1 MASDTAAPVS
11 ATAPAEGAQPG
22 TAQPDAAAKPFDVAA
37 LLAERGAERY
47 KLHTE
52 YLNHQLPRMLHT
64 IGFDNVYERAQ
75 GAYFYDAEGNDYLDM
90 LAGFGIFALGRHH
103 PVVRQA
109 VHQVMDLELADL
121 TRFDCQPLPGLLA
134 EKLLGHTPHLD
145 RVFFGN
151 SGTEAVETALKFAR
165 YATGKRRVLYCD
177 HAFHGLTT
185 GSLSV
190 NGEDGFRK
198 GFAPL
203 LPDTALPLGDLAAL
217 ERELK
222 KGDVAALIVE
232 PIQGKGVH
240 ATPPGYLKAAQD
252 LLHKH
257 KALLI
262 ADEVQTGIGRTG
274 DFFAYQ
280 HEAGVEPDLVCAAKA
295 LSGGYVPVGAT
306 LGKAWIFEKVYS
318 SMDRV
323 LVHSAS
329 FGSNAQA
336 MAAGLATLHVM
347 EDEQVVA
354 NARRVGDLFRER
366 LAALKPKY
374 EMLADVRGR
383 GLMIGIEFG
392 RPQSLKLRTGWTALQ
407 AARKGLFAQMVVV
420 PLMQKHRILTQVSG
434 DHLEVIKLIPPLT
447 IGEAEVDRFV
457 DAFAE
462 IMDEAHSGT
471 GLMRDF
477 GKTLIKQAVA
487 NR

>member
-1 MASDTAAPVS
+1 MTTAESASESSQAG
-11 ATAPAEGAQPG
+11 E
-22 TAQPDAAAKPFDVAA
+22 FDLGK

-47 KLHTE
+47 ELHTR

-64 IGFDNVYERAQ
+64 IGFDKVYERAE
-75 GAYFYDAEGNDYLDM
+75 GAYFYDADGNDYLDM
-90 LAGFGIFALGRHH
+90 LAGFGVMGLGRHH
-103 PVVRQA
+103 PVVRKA
-109 VHQVMDLELADL
+109 VHDVLDAGLADL

-134 EKLLGHTPHLD
+134 EKLLAHSPHLD

-151 SGTEAVETALKFAR
+151 SGTEAVEGALKFAR
-165 YATGKRRVLYCD
+165 FVTGRPRILYCA

-190 NGEDGFRK
+190 NGESGFRD

-203 LPDTALPLGDLAAL
+203 LPDTAVPLGDLDAL
-217 ERELK
+217 ERELR

-232 PIQGKGVH
+232 PIQGKGVL
-240 ATPPGYLKAAQD
+240 TGPPGWLRAAQE
-252 LLHKH
+252 LLHRH

-262 ADEVQTGIGRTG
+262 ADEVQTGLGRTG
-274 DFFAYQ
+274 DFYAYQ
-280 HEAGVEPDLVCAAKA
+280 HEDGVEPDLVCVAKA

-306 LGKAWIFEKVYS
+306 IGKDWIFKKVYS

-336 MAAGLATLHVM
+336 MAAGLAVLAVM
-347 EDEQVVA
+347 ENEQIVA
-354 NARRVGDLFRER
+354 NVRATGERLRSR
-366 LAALKPKY
+366 LAALTDRY
-374 EMLADVRGR
+374 EMLAEVRGR

-392 RPQSLKLRTGWTALQ
+392 RPKSLKLRSRWAMLQ

-420 PLMQKHRILTQVSG
+420 PLLQRHRILTQVSG
-434 DHLEVIKLIPPLT
+434 DHMEVIKLIPPLI
-447 IGEAEVDRFV
+447 IGEREVDRFV
-457 DAFAE
+457 DAFTAV
-462 IMDEAHSGT
+462 MDDAHNG
-471 GLMRDF
+471 GLVWDF
-477 GKTLIKQAVA
+477 GKTLVKQAVA